1 MNHYYLMLGIVLMVA
16 GAVSILLVRLD
27 RDRRTAP
34 YPRWP
39 KYLVWSLVRLYGR
52 IYHRPKIVGMSEAV
66 AKISPDEPVILIA
79 NHTGAVDP
87 LIIGTNFRRGISWM
101 MEKSYNKGPA
111 KIVTWTGGTIYLNR
125 DGKDTEGIRQAL
137 RVLKAGGVVGIFPE
151 GGIARPPE
159 VLRRFE
165 SGVGFLIRKSGAV
178 VLPVWISGTP
188 KVNHTLHSLLVPSR
202 SRCVFGEPMR
212 FSNDLKAQ
220 AIADRLRE
228 RLQAMSGWPLTEETG
243 YHREARQEEA
253 APNSF

>member
-1 MNHYYLMLGIVLMVA
+1 MNPYFLMLGLVLIVA

-34 YPRWP
+34 YPHWP
-39 KYLVWSLVRLYGR
+39 KYLVWSLVRLYCR
-52 IYHRPKIVGMSEAV
+52 IYHRPKIVGLAESLE
-66 AKISPDEPVILIA
+66 KISPNEPVILIA

-137 RVLKAGGVVGIFPE
+137 RELKDGGVVGIFPE

-159 VLRRFE
+159 KIRPFQ

-188 KVNHTLHSLLVPSR
+188 KVNHTLDSLFIPSR
-202 SRCVFGEPMR
+202 SRCVFGEPIR

-228 RLQAMSGWPLTEETG
+228 MLREMSGWSLIEDVECCG
-243 YHREARQEEA
+243 EVRDEA
-253 APNSF
+253 APVSM